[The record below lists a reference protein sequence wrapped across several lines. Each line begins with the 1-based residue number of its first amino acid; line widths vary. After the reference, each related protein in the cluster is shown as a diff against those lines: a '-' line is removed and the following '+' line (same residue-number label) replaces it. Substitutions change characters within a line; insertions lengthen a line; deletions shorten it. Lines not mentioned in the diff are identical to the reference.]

1 MFEAA
6 FWGAIGASTLL
17 LGAVLAFAVDV
28 PARLRGL
35 ILAFGA
41 GALFGAVAYEL
52 FDEAIEVSI
61 GGLPVAI
68 GFALGAT
75 AFYVGS
81 LAIDRMG
88 ASAED
93 QEATSAPA
101 AGSTA
106 PGRIASR
113 RKARTDGL
121 AVLLGTVLDGIPESI
136 VLGASLIA
144 GGSVGVPVF
153 VAIAVSNV
161 PEGLSATKDLRDAG
175 FTRRR
180 IVNLWMAVVV
190 ASAAAAGVG
199 LRRVARGRPERH
211 GIRRCLRGWGDPDD
225 AGRVDDS
232 RGPRDRRPG
241 GRSGDRARVRGRVVA
256 IVPRLMATAMSS
268 DATAIVEALGMR
280 AHPEGGWY
288 VETWRAEA
296 AEPGGRPSASA
307 ILFLLAAGER
317 SHWHRVDAAEIWQWS
332 GGAPLELRIHA
343 DGATA
348 TYRLG
353 GDVDDRGAAAGSRP
367 SRCLAG
373 SALAG
378 CLDPGRLHRVAGLR
392 FRRVRV
398 GAPGMGADRGVPGS
412 GRAARGVAPLDRARE
427 AVAERRAQAAGH
439 IPGPATHVRAA
450 IDDRRGHDLPVV
462 AEADPGAARQASMGH
477 ADERRG

>member
-28 PARLRGL
+28 PAQLRGL

-81 LAIDRMG
+81 VAIDRMG

-190 ASAAAAGVG
+190 ASAAAAGLGYVVLRAAGPNATAFVDAFAAGAILTMLAESMIPEAHEIGGRAVG
-199 LRRVARGRPERH
+199 L
-211 GIRRCLRGWGDPDD
+211 
-225 AGRVDDS
+225 
-232 RGPRDRRPG
+232 
-241 GRSGDRARVRGRVVA
+241 
-256 IVPRLMATAMSS
+256 ATA
-268 DATAIVEALGMR
+268 LG
-280 AHPEGGWY
+280 
-288 VETWRAEA
+288 
-296 AEPGGRPSASA
+296 
-307 ILFLLAAGER
+307 F
-317 SHWHRVDAAEIWQWS
+317 
-332 GGAPLELRIHA
+332 
-343 DGATA
+343 
-348 TYRLG
+348 
-353 GDVDDRGAAAGSRP
+353 
-367 SRCLAG
+367 
-373 SALAG
+373 
-378 CLDPGRLHRVAGLR
+378 
-392 FRRVRV
+392 
-398 GAPGMGADRGVPGS
+398 
-412 GRAARGVAPLDRARE
+412 
-427 AVAERRAQAAGH
+427 AVASSLSFLG
-439 IPGPATHVRAA
+439 
-450 IDDRRGHDLPVV
+450 
-462 AEADPGAARQASMGH
+462 
-477 ADERRG
+477 